1 VPTALRPG
9 TQVLIK
15 TVPPPRSAP
24 TDTGVWFVVGQADAG
39 PTTPQLIRSMDDYT
53 RLFAGRVSF
62 SPLFDAL
69 EVFFREGGN
78 AAYVGRVVGPAAV
91 TASRNLLDSG
101 AGISLV
107 VKAKGPGAGSDTS
120 HGNSLK
126 VAVVAGSVGGT
137 YQLQILDSNNVVL
150 EQSPNLT
157 TQQDAVTWSS
167 QSVYV
172 DVTIGATALVPAVA
186 AAAAL
191 TGGADDRNNMT
202 DAQWLAA
209 LNQFVSALGPGN
221 VSAPGRTTD
230 TGHTQLLDHAATHNR
245 TAILDAPD
253 SPTQAT
259 LFSSA
264 TNAKATGNGQYGS
277 QLFWPWL
284 IVPGGVGGVPAGGRR
299 TVPPSALVAGRCA
312 AVDAQFGPDTPAAG
326 ELGVSNYA
334 IDLSQPGLDDV
345 TRDTYNASGVNVIR
359 RMGPL
364 GIRVYGWRS
373 LADPISQ
380 PNLLDLSVQRYLMSL
395 VARAFNIGEQ
405 FVFKPIDGR
414 GHTLSAYGG
423 ALTAECQRDWET
435 DQIYGATASDAFAV
449 DVGPSVNTPTVLAA
463 GEIRANVSVRPS
475 PDAELVTVQIINV
488 PITSEVS

>member
-299 TVPPSALVAGRCA
+299 TVPPS
-312 AVDAQFGPDTPAAG
+312 
-326 ELGVSNYA
+326 
-334 IDLSQPGLDDV
+334 DLSQPGLDDV